1 MLYLLVLIALLVVA
15 APFVPGWIELRRG
28 KDSRPLR
35 IDMEYSKTPFF
46 FGDQFDAL
54 LRRSLL
60 PADGAAALEQREY
73 TVQLS
78 RPEKVT
84 VVTAPDWS
92 TEPGARTRN
101 VVYAAGNLTVGEKAR
116 FAKELAVEGMAVIG
130 AHSRL
135 RALLSKGGVRLGD
148 GVSVGRWVDARGG
161 GLEAGAECDLGR
173 NAASAGPLSL
183 GPGCAFN
190 NLYGSPIR
198 TFAGKPAAHPV
209 AEGNIRENALVVN
222 AQLFSIPAG
231 AELHNDVIAAQDL
244 KICSGSVIFG
254 DIKGLRNVELED
266 GVTVH
271 GTVVADQAVAIGQN
285 CRIVGNVFAQGDV
298 TLGFGTQIGE
308 AGHVKSV
315 ISHAAIRLGPG
326 VIVYGYAAC
335 EKGRV
340 AGEQEP

>member
-1 MLYLLVLIALLVVA
+1 MVYALVVIALLVVA

-28 KDSRPLR
+28 KDSHPLR

-46 FGDQFDAL
+46 FGDRLDAL

-60 PADGAAALEQREY
+60 PPGGAAALEQRDY

-78 RPEKVT
+78 RPETVT

-92 TEPGARTRN
+92 IEPGARARN

-116 FAKELAVEGMAVIG
+116 FAREIAVEGQAVIG
-130 AHSRL
+130 ARGRL
-135 RALLSKGGVRLGD
+135 RALLCKGGVRLGD
-148 GVSVGRWVDARGG
+148 GVSVSRWVDARGG
-161 GLEAGAECDLGR
+161 LEAGAGCDLGR
-173 NAASAGPLSL
+173 NAASAGPLAL

-198 TFAGKPAAHPV
+198 TFAGKPKAQPT

-231 AELHNDVIAAQDL
+231 AELRNNVIAAQDL
-244 KICSGSVIFG
+244 KICSGSVVYG

-285 CRIVGNVFAQGDV
+285 CRIIGNVFAQGQV
-298 TLGFGTQIGE
+298 TLGFGTRVGE
-308 AGHVKSV
+308 EGHVKSV
-315 ISHAAIRLGPG
+315 ISHAEIRLEPG
-326 VIVYGYAAC
+326 VTVYGYVAC

-340 AGEQEP
+340 AGEQGS